1 MLCLSYPPQK
11 SIGTKLFNRWSK
23 NIPLIF
29 LKVLNY
35 SQLPQHFSLLVLQ
48 CQMPTYGTY
57 LVVQWLRIW
66 LLVQGTWVQTL
77 VQGDPT
83 HLGGTNPMHHNY
95 GASTPEPLSCN
106 CWVRM
111 LQLLKPACLEP
122 VLRNKR
128 SNHEKPPITATRESL
143 STATDPAQS
152 KIN

>member
-1 MLCLSYPPQK
+1 MSILPPPTN
-11 SIGTKLFNRWSK
+11 SIGKNLFNRWSK

-35 SQLPQHFSLLVLQ
+35 SKLPQHFSLLVLQ
-48 CQMPTYGTY
+48 RQMPTYGTY

-66 LLVQGTWVQTL
+66 LPVQGTRVQTL

-83 HLGGTNPMHHNY
+83 YLRATNPMHHNY

-106 CWVRM
+106 CWVCM
-111 LQLLKPACLEP
+111 LQLLKPACLES

-128 SNHEKPPITATRESL
+128 SNHEKPPSL
-143 STATDPAQS
+143 QLEKVWAQQQTQHNR
-152 KIN
+152 K